1 MKSKLSLSCVD
12 IIQLVEQS
20 GATNVAKASCPFT
33 VARSVYVPGVN
44 GRVYTIKVLAGSG
57 ASGRNLMSA
66 W

>member
-33 VARSVYVPGVN
+33 IMHVYKQIEPMHN
-44 GRVYTIKVLAGSG
+44 
-57 ASGRNLMSA
+57 MF
-66 W
+66 